1 MPNRTARAAAYF
13 AALRGK
19 TGMHLRAV
27 VTGCAPGSRLAA
39 AALLLALAACAGHNP
54 AEPLTPFQI
63 RERLVGHL
71 VVATETDG
79 RQLTMRFG
87 PNGVAT
93 VTDGSAEFVHWRVS
107 AAEGLC
113 LQGFEGQSRC
123 APAYLVAP
131 ARLRWTDVT
140 FSVLGYGTRVFEAPR
155 PGLRPPPMRPR

>member
-1 MPNRTARAAAYF
+1 MPDRTARAAAYF
-13 AALRGK
+13 AALCGK
-19 TGMHLRAV
+19 TGTHFRV
-27 VTGCAPGSRLAA
+27 GVIGCAPLSRLAA
-39 AALLLALAACAGHNP
+39 VAVLLALAACAERNP

-71 VVATETDG
+71 VVATEPGG

-113 LQGFEGQSRC
+113 LQGFEGRSRC
-123 APAYLVAP
+123 ASAYLVAP
-131 ARLRWTDVT
+131 ARLRWADVT

-155 PGLRPPPMRPR
+155 PDLRPPPMRPR